1 MKDDIAQR
9 HPVLALGTAPPR
21 HADQAGQ
28 LTVRGAVRHQR
39 HQAQP
44 FFQQQ
49 LAADDQLDARR
60 LRRHMGLHYAGKRAL
75 VGDRQRAIA
84 QRGGALHQF
93 MRVGGAAQEAV
104 AAEAVEFGVGHGEA
118 MGNPDNILYIY
129 TVVQNPRI
137 AREPRAGVRGKATGG
152 SVVGASDRFAEYAL
166 DWKVHREVPT

>member
-1 MKDDIAQR
+1 MLVVALRQPDQQAALEVKDDIAQR

-44 FFQQQ
+44 FLQQQ

-60 LRRHMGLHYAGKRAL
+60 LRRHMGLHDAGKRAF
-75 VGDRQRAIA
+75 VRDRQRAIA

-104 AAEAVEFGVGHGEA
+104 
-118 MGNPDNILYIY
+118 
-129 TVVQNPRI
+129 
-137 AREPRAGVRGKATGG
+137 
-152 SVVGASDRFAEYAL
+152 SS
-166 DWKVHREVPT
+166 